1 VSAVPPTR
9 SKAAR
14 LLPTGELGCGFRS
27 LAPRA
32 FHRSIHS
39 QLVVML
45 EDTTVLIASFS
56 GELGCGFCP
65 LCSSHS
71 VP

>member
-27 LAPRA
+27 LTPRA
-32 FHRSIHS
+32 FELSIHS

-45 EDTTVLIASFS
+45 EDMTVLVAFFS

-65 LCSSHS
+65 LCSPHS